1 MRGGTGA
8 EDGEAVSPDPRAT
21 AEEITAGIDLS
32 GRTAVVTGVNS
43 GIGRETMRVLAQ
55 RGAHVIGTAR
65 TPERARDA
73 CAGVAGRTTPLALEL
88 GALDSV
94 ARCADEIVALGEP
107 VDILVCNAG
116 VLLARLEQVRG
127 LEKHFAI
134 NHLGHFVLVNRLIE
148 RVCAAEQGRV
158 VIVGSGAHRYA
169 PPAGIEFD
177 KLGGE
182 RHYSARRAYGQ
193 SKLAN
198 GLFAR
203 ELARR
208 LEGTRAT
215 ANVVHP
221 GVVVTDIARNL
232 PLWQAL
238 AFRVLGPF
246 VFKSVAQGAATS
258 CYVAT
263 HPSLAHVSGCYFAD
277 CAPRAPRPNM
287 LDDALAARLWQ
298 VSTELAQGF
307 V

>member
-1 MRGGTGA
+1 
-8 EDGEAVSPDPRAT
+8 VSPDPRAT
-21 AEEITAGIDLS
+21 AERITAGIDLS
-32 GRTAVVTGVNS
+32 GRTAVVTGVNA
-43 GIGRETMRVLAQ
+43 GIGHETMRVLAL

-65 TPERARDA
+65 TIEKARAA
-73 CAGVAGRTTPLALEL
+73 CNGVPGHTTPLALEL

-94 ARCADEIVALGEP
+94 ARCADEILALDLP

-116 VLLARLEQVRG
+116 VLLGRRELVGG
-127 LEKHFAI
+127 LEKHFAV
-134 NHLGHFVLVNRLIE
+134 NHLGHFVLVNRLLARIT
-148 RVCAAEQGRV
+148 AAEQGRI

-177 KLGGE
+177 NLGGE
-182 RHYSARRAYGQ
+182 GDYSARRAYGQ

-208 LEGTRAT
+208 LEGTRVT

-238 AFRVLGPF
+238 AFRALRPF
-246 VFKSVAQGAATS
+246 LFKSVAAGAATS

-263 HPSLAHVSGCYFAD
+263 HPSLRNVSGCYFAD

-287 LDDALAARLWQ
+287 LDEALAAKLWR
-298 VSTELAQGF
+298 VSGELARGF